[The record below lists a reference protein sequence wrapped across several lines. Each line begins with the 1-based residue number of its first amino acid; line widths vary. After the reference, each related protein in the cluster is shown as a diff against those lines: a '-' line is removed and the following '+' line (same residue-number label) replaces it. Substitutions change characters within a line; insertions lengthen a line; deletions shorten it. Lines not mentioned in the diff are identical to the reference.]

1 MRLQEGLIRN
11 IMTLTLK
18 KQLLRYLKLTSGET
32 GLDSSISKWYK
43 YHHHTVVQI
52 KMAFATA
59 VSDSIPRSTA
69 GGKGKSDTSK
79 NVQKPHITATCDR
92 AAPPVPQLPVGPTP
106 LLFHE
111 WKNLDSIRQVVFW
124 TLHSYLAY
132 PLCLIKKDATKT
144 MSGKGSGC
152 QAGAVG
158 AVTALGTTL
167 SCGNHSRSS
176 ICPARIHF
184 RETALS
190 LLTGGDSGR
199 QSPLPPPAK
208 AAALRSF

>member
-43 YHHHTVVQI
+43 YHHHTVVQV

-69 GGKGKSDTSK
+69 GGKERVTL
-79 NVQKPHITATCDR
+79 QKMYRSHILLPRVTEL
-92 AAPPVPQLPVGPTP
+92 PPVSQLPVGPTP

-111 WKNLDSIRQVVFW
+111 WKISIVSDRWFFG
-124 TLHSYLAY
+124 HY
-132 PLCLIKKDATKT
+132 
-144 MSGKGSGC
+144 
-152 QAGAVG
+152 
-158 AVTALGTTL
+158 TAIWHT
-167 SCGNHSRSS
+167 
-176 ICPARIHF
+176 PFA
-184 RETALS
+184 
-190 LLTGGDSGR
+190 
-199 QSPLPPPAK
+199 
-208 AAALRSF
+208 